1 MSNAS
6 SRIAQE
12 VKTMANSLLETC
24 NNWQI
29 RRAELLARNP
39 DIAMTIDQL
48 DSLIER
54 TVRSAIEIAHRVDWD
69 FREAERVAK
78 EVAAAGIGVKG
89 E

>member
-1 MSNAS
+1 
-6 SRIAQE
+6 
-12 VKTMANSLLETC
+12 MANSLLETC

-29 RRAELLARNP
+29 RRAELLDHNP

>member
-1 MSNAS
+1 
-6 SRIAQE
+6 
-12 VKTMANSLLETC
+12 
-24 NNWQI
+24 
-29 RRAELLARNP
+29 
-39 DIAMTIDQL
+39 MTIDQL

-78 EVAAAGIGVKG
+78 EVAVAGIKVK

>member
-1 MSNAS
+1 
-6 SRIAQE
+6 
-12 VKTMANSLLETC
+12 MANSLLETC

-89 E
+89 GEICGY